1 MEKKKNIAFEEAGRK
16 LPFTVPENYFEQFA
30 ANIDSKIARKHVTVF
45 TMIKPWMYVAAIL
58 FGVLFISR
66 VGYNIYNNQRITNS
80 ENYELYVMSQVGEY
94 EVVDLYLGGENK

>member
-16 LPFTVPENYFEQFA
+16 LPFKVPENYFEQFA
-30 ANIDSKIARKHVTVF
+30 ANIDSEIAHKHVTIF

-58 FGVLFISR
+58 LGVLFISK
-66 VGYNIYNNQRITNS
+66 VGYNIYNNQRITNF
-80 ENYELYVMSQVGEY
+80 ENYELYVMSQVSED

>member
-16 LPFTVPENYFEQFA
+16 LPFKVPENYFEQFA
-30 ANIDSKIARKHVTVF
+30 ANIDSKIARKHVTIF

-58 FGVLFISR
+58 LGVLFISK

-80 ENYELYVMSQVGEY
+80 ENYELYVMSQVGED